1 MLIYQVYPRSFKDS
15 SNDGIGD
22 LRGIAEKLPYIRKLG
37 MEAVWISPFVRSP
50 QKDFGYDVS
59 DYCAIDPL
67 FGNLSDFK
75 DLVKKAHALGLK
87 IIMDQVFCHCSD
99 QHAWFK
105 ESRKNQKNRR
115 ADWFIWADPKPDG
128 GPPNNWLSYFGGP
141 AWTWDKRRKQY
152 YFHQFLSSQP
162 TFNLRH
168 PLVRRALL
176 DVARFWI
183 KLGVDGFRLD
193 AVHTGFS
200 DPLLRNNPLRPK
212 NMPVAPD
219 VPSNIPQAR
228 QIRKYSE
235 GHIDTLKFL
244 EELRRFANRTDTYL
258 LGEVSGEDPFKR
270 AALYTQGKRLHE
282 AYNFGLLKG
291 RPDAASFHATVAKGE
306 KEKRDGNFCYAL
318 SNHDVTRVFSRW
330 GKGSAKVALLFG
342 LTLPGSYCLYQGEEL
357 GLPESKVSRKQMK
370 DPFGIAFYPRF
381 KGRDGCRTPMP
392 WLAGEKNGGFTRT
405 KKSWLPFDKKHQAL
419 AVDVQEKDRNSTLHF
434 ARRIIKWRKGSQAL
448 QDNRHF
454 KALVTRGDIIG
465 FERGQGKDKLLC
477 LFNTGQKPA
486 RFTLPKGKWRVEQ
499 IVGARL
505 KGRVLSLPAV
515 SGAVVKKT

>member
-15 SNDGIGD
+15 GKDGVGD
-22 LRGIAEKLPYIRKLG
+22 LRGITEKLPYIQRLG

-59 DYCAIDPL
+59 EYCAIEPM
-67 FGNLSDFK
+67 FGDLSDFK
-75 DLVKKAHALGLK
+75 KLVSRAHGLGLK
-87 IIMDQVFCHCSD
+87 VIMDQVWCHCSA

-105 ESRKNQKNRR
+105 ESRASRDNKR
-115 ADWFIWADPKPDG
+115 ANWFIWANSKPDG
-128 GPPNNWLSYFGGP
+128 GPPNNWVSYFGGA
-141 AWTWDKRRKQY
+141 AWTWDTHRRQY

-168 PLVRRALL
+168 LPVRRALL
-176 DVARFWI
+176 DIGRFWT

-193 AVHTGFS
+193 AVHTGFA
-200 DPLLRNNPLRPK
+200 DPLLRNNPPRPA

-219 VPSNIPQAR
+219 VPVDIPQAR

-244 EELRRFANRTDTYL
+244 EELRVFANRTNTYL
-258 LGEVSGEDPFKR
+258 LGEVSGENPFER

-291 RPDAASFHATVAKGE
+291 RPDAASFFTSVVKGE
-306 KEKRDGNFCYAL
+306 KEKADGNFCYAL
-318 SNHDVTRVFSRW
+318 SNHDVMRTASRW
-330 GKGSAKVALLFG
+330 GKGSAKAALLFG

-357 GLPESKVSRKQMK
+357 GLQESNVPFEKMQ
-370 DPFGIAFYPRF
+370 DPFGLAFYPRF

-392 WLAGEKNGGFTRT
+392 WKSGEKNGGFS
-405 KKSWLPFDKKHQAL
+405 KADSCWLPFDEKHRPL
-419 AVDVQEKDRNSTLHF
+419 AVDVQEQDKNSTLHF
-434 ARRIIKWRKGSQAL
+434 TRKIIKWRKSCKAL
-448 QDNRHF
+448 QNNGHF
-454 KALVTRGDIIG
+454 NALSTRGDVIG
-465 FERGQGKDKLLC
+465 FTRGEGKDTLFC

-486 RFTLPKGKWRVEQ
+486 QFSLPEGKWQVEQ
-499 IVGARL
+499 AVGARL
-505 KGRVLSLPAV
+505 KGRRLNLPAM
-515 SGAVVKKT
+515 SGAVVKKN